1 MSAKPL
7 ASSSLLLA
15 LGASAVLGSAAW
27 ASPAQADAD
36 WPRWQARLGVATAD
50 ASASPSQGAKLGASS
65 VQSASLLGDW
75 YFRVPGLDR
84 WQQFGGFRA
93 TSGLII
99 GPRFAL
105 TSALAMPS
113 RGSAFALGHQ
123 QLIGVDAGHAQST
136 GLPYLGLGFS
146 SAATVRSGLSFQ
158 ADVGVL
164 MQNPQQQLPRL
175 GRALVSQARVDEVL
189 RELRWSPLLT
199 LGIRYSF

>member
-1 MSAKPL
+1 MFAKPFVCR
-7 ASSSLLLA
+7 LLFA
-15 LGASAVLGSAAW
+15 LGTPAVLATAAW
-27 ASPAQADAD
+27 ANPAQADAD

-50 ASASPSQGAKLGASS
+50 ASTSPSWSARLGAIS

-93 TSGLII
+93 TSGLIV
-99 GPRFAL
+99 GPRYAL
-105 TSALAMPS
+105 SSALAMPS
-113 RGSAFALGHQ
+113 RGSALALGHQ
-123 QLIGVDAGHAQST
+123 QLSAVEAGRTQSA
-136 GLPYLGLGFS
+136 GLPYLGLGYS
-146 SAATVRSGLSFQ
+146 IAATGRNGLSFQ

-199 LGIRYSF
+199 LGIQYSF